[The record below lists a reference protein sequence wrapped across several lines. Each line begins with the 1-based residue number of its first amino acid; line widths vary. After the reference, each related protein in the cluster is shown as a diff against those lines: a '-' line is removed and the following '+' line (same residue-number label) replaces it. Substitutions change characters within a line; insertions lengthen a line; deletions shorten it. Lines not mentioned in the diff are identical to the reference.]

1 MLFKF
6 TMILGFLFSSNVFA
20 IQSTEVL
27 IKKTDLVSAD
37 PNVKVRVLD
46 IFTLNGMRQ
55 AMTKELLDK
64 GLDSELFW
72 KKMEEK
78 KLTDE
83 AEQEFFKPYFLNPT
97 LSVTD
102 PELAGAPVTDQFSR
116 AIFNYDLDTVK
127 ARKLFDELL
136 TNLPDVTI
144 KTFYIVSDISID
156 SEMSWEDVG
165 VTKKENF
172 SGVITESWKKWAATQ
187 FKNFQNIVV
196 LEKDFSSKPENINP
210 ESVTLKWNS
219 NLKKTEV
226 FQDRKSARFEMTA
239 QYVLVNT
246 KSSETLVGFDFP
258 NQKREINI
266 SKPKDLSST
275 LASLVYNLLN
285 SQTIKITGA
294 LEMNRATSTLNS
306 VELKITGKHGLLD
319 ISQVNTSLSEHFK
332 QVSLSSEL
340 KNYSSEESTISIKST
355 ASADSLYA
363 LFAKDGG
370 KFPLN
375 EQKILLFNPASRS
388 FAIIPKEA
396 NN

>member
-6 TMILGFLFSSNVFA
+6 LIVLCFFTSLNLMA
-20 IQSTEVL
+20 APQSIEVMV
-27 IKKTDLVSAD
+27 KKNDLVSDD

-55 AMTKELLDK
+55 AMTKELVDK
-64 GLDSELFW
+64 NLDSELFW
-72 KKMEEK
+72 KKLEEK
-78 KLTDE
+78 KLTDI
-83 AEQEFFKPYFLNPT
+83 AEQEFLRPFFISQSLAMP
-97 LSVTD
+97 D
-102 PELAGAPVTDQFSR
+102 PESPESQADQFSR
-116 AIFNYDLDTVK
+116 AHFNYELDTLK

-136 TNLPDVTI
+136 TNLPDVSL
-144 KTFYIVSDISID
+144 KTFYILPGINID
-156 SEMSWEDVG
+156 NEMTWEDVG

-172 SGVITESWKKWAATQ
+172 SGVIIESWKKWAAAQ
-187 FKNFQNIVV
+187 FKNYPNVV
-196 LEKDFSSKPENINP
+196 ILEKDFASRPENLNP

-219 NLKKTEV
+219 NLKKSEV
-226 FQDRKSARFEMTA
+226 FQDRKSARFELTA

-246 KSSETLVGFDFP
+246 KSGETLVGFDFP

-285 SQTIKITGA
+285 SQTTKIVSA
-294 LEMNRATSTLNS
+294 LELNRASSTLNS
-306 VELKITGKHGLLD
+306 VEVTVTGKHGLLD
-319 ISQVNTSLSEHFK
+319 ISQMNSMLIDRFK
-332 QVSLSSEL
+332 QVALTSEL
-340 KNYSSEESTISIKST
+340 KSYSSESSVISIKST
-355 ASADSLYA
+355 ATNDSLYA

-375 EQKILLFNPASRS
+375 EQKILLFNPTTRS